1 MGNVIRV
8 GLFTAIC
15 LAILGFLIWKIEDW
29 NPFGTKGKAVSA
41 VFDSV
46 AGLDDKAAVRV
57 AGVRVGRVE
66 GIGLDGRRAK
76 VRIVLEK
83 PLALTEGTTAS
94 IANLG
99 LLGEK
104 YVELIPGPADAP
116 PLPEN
121 AVLPGTTPIS
131 FDQAMA
137 KIDKIGESIQGITGG
152 LGGALSGGDG
162 GVSLGQLMANLAA
175 TSDEIRLLVAENRAQ
190 IGRTIGNFEQV
201 GSTLAAELPR
211 LSKQLNETAQQ
222 ISQIL
227 AENRGDLRGSM
238 ENVRKV
244 TSDIQTSV
252 DNLNK
257 ITDKIAS
264 GQGTIGKLVND
275 ETAHDKLV
283 STLDSIE
290 GGVKSLSSTLGALQ
304 KFKLDLDLQSYYLSD
319 PKESQS
325 TFRVDI
331 EPGEG
336 NKAYRAALSNTPG
349 GKLKSKTQTITTTN
363 PDGSVETK
371 TIETLTREDT
381 RVASALFGYKAPS
394 NLRIWAGLIENTGG
408 ASVEMPFSR
417 DKLLLSFDAF
427 DFNREND
434 QNPHLRLTGRW
445 QLHPNLYLVGG
456 LDDPLE
462 NESVFLGAG
471 VKWRDDNLK
480 YLLGSVPKF

>member
-1 MGNVIRV
+1 
-8 GLFTAIC
+8 
-15 LAILGFLIWKIEDW
+15 
-29 NPFGTKGKAVSA
+29 
-41 VFDSV
+41 
-46 AGLDDKAAVRV
+46 
-57 AGVRVGRVE
+57 GRQ
-66 GIGLDGRRAK
+66 AK
-76 VRIVLEK
+76 VRMVLEK
-83 PLALTEGTTAS
+83 PLGLTEGTTAT

-104 YVELIPGPADAP
+104 YVELIPGPIGAP
-116 PLPEN
+116 PLPDN

-137 KIDKIGESIQGITGG
+137 KIQAIGDSIQGITGS
-152 LGGALSGGDG
+152 LSGALAGETG
-162 GVSLGQLMANLAA
+162 GVSLGQLMTSLAQ

-201 GSTLAAELPR
+201 GASLNNELPR
-211 LSKQLNETAQQ
+211 LSSQLEETAKQ
-222 ISQIL
+222 ISAIL
-227 AENRGDLRGSM
+227 AENRGNLSGTM
-238 ENVRKV
+238 ENARKV
-244 TSDIQTSV
+244 SADIQISV

-290 GGVKSLSSTLGALQ
+290 GGVKSLSSSLGALQ

-325 TFRVDI
+325 TFRLDI
-331 EPGEG
+331 EPGDG
-336 NKAYRAALSNTPG
+336 NKIYRAALSNTPN
-349 GKLKSKTQTITTTN
+349 GKLRTKTQTFTTTF
-363 PDGSVETK
+363 PDGTREVK
-371 TIETLTREDT
+371 TVETLTREDT

-408 ASVEMPFSR
+408 ASVELPFQKDR
-417 DKLLLSFDAF
+417 FLLSFDAF

-434 QNPHLRLTGRW
+434 ENPHLRLTGRW
-445 QLHPNLYLVGG
+445 QLHPNVYLVGG
-456 LDDPLE
+456 FDDPLE
-462 NESVFLGAG
+462 NQSVFLGAG

>member
-15 LAILGFLIWKIEDW
+15 LAILGFLVWKIEDW
-29 NPFGTKGKAVSA
+29 SPWGAKGKEVSA

-66 GIGLDGRRAK
+66 GIGLEGRQAK
-76 VRIVLEK
+76 VHMVLER
-83 PLALTEGTTAS
+83 PLGLTEGTTAT

-104 YVELIPGPADAP
+104 YVELIPGPAGAP
-116 PLPEN
+116 PLPDK
-121 AVLPGTTPIS
+121 AVLHGTTPIS

-137 KIDKIGESIQGITGG
+137 KIQAIGDSIQGITGS
-152 LGGALSGGDG
+152 LSGALAGETG
-162 GVSLGQLMANLAA
+162 GVSLGQLMTSLAQ
-175 TSDEIRLLVAENRAQ
+175 TSDEIRLLVAENRVQ
-190 IGRTIGNFEQV
+190 LGRTIGNFEQV
-201 GSTLAAELPR
+201 GANLASELPR
-211 LSKQLNETAQQ
+211 LSGQLEETAKQ
-222 ISQIL
+222 ISAIL
-227 AENRGDLRGSM
+227 AENRGNLSGTM
-238 ENVRKV
+238 ENARKV
-244 TSDIQTSV
+244 TGDIQVSV

-264 GQGTIGKLVND
+264 GQGTIGKLIND

-290 GGVKSLSSTLGALQ
+290 GGVKSISGSLGALQ

-325 TFRVDI
+325 TFRLDI

-336 NKAYRAALSNTPG
+336 NKLYRAALSNTPG
-349 GKLKSKTQTITTTN
+349 GKLRTKSQTFTTTF
-363 PDGSVETK
+363 PDGTREVK
-371 TIETLTREDT
+371 TVETLTREDT

-408 ASVEMPFSR
+408 ASVELPF
-417 DKLLLSFDAF
+417 DKDKFLLSFDAF
-427 DFNREND
+427 DFNRQND
-434 QNPHLRLTGRW
+434 ENPHLRLTGRW
-445 QLHPNLYLVGG
+445 QLHPNVYLVGG

-462 NESVFLGAG
+462 NQSVFLGAG

-480 YLLGSVPKF
+480 YLLGSLPKF

>member
-15 LAILGFLIWKIEDW
+15 LAILGLLIWKIEDW
-29 NPFGTKGKAVSA
+29 SPWGAKGKEVSA

-57 AGVRVGRVE
+57 AGVRVGRVD
-66 GIGLDGRRAK
+66 GIGLEGRQAK
-76 VRIVLEK
+76 VRMVLEK
-83 PLALTEGTTAS
+83 PLDLTEGTTAT

-104 YVELIPGPADAP
+104 YVELIPGPAGAP
-116 PLPEN
+116 PLPPN

-137 KIDKIGESIQGITGG
+137 KIQAIGDSIQGITGS
-152 LGGALSGGDG
+152 LSGALAGETG
-162 GVSLGQLMANLAA
+162 GVSLGQLMTSLAQ

-190 IGRTIGNFEQV
+190 VGRTIGNFEQV
-201 GSTLAAELPR
+201 GASLASELPR
-211 LSKQLNETAQQ
+211 LSAQLQETAQQ
-222 ISQIL
+222 ISAIL
-227 AENRGDLRGSM
+227 AENRGNLSGTM
-238 ENVRKV
+238 QNARKV
-244 TSDIQTSV
+244 SADIQVSV

-290 GGVKSLSSTLGALQ
+290 GGVKSLSSSLGALQ

-325 TFRVDI
+325 TFRLDI

-336 NKAYRAALSNTPG
+336 NKVYRAALSNTPG
-349 GKLKSKTQTITTTN
+349 GKLRTKTQVFTTTN
-363 PDGSVETK
+363 PDGSREVK
-371 TIETLTREDT
+371 TVETLTREDT

-408 ASVEMPFSR
+408 ASVELPF
-417 DKLLLSFDAF
+417 DKDKFLLSFDAF

-445 QLHPNLYLVGG
+445 QLHPNIYLVGG

-462 NESVFLGAG
+462 NESLFLGAG